1 MLGLDLPTLL
11 GLAFI
16 PTLGVTELLVI
27 LLIVVIIF
35 GASKLPQLGR
45 GLGEGIRNF
54 KKGVRDDD
62 QEQIDESSSPGGER
76 QG

>member
-1 MLGLDLPTLL
+1 MPGLDLTAVF
-11 GLAFI
+11 GLALV
-16 PTLGVTELLVI
+16 PTLGITELLVI
-27 LLIVVIIF
+27 LLIIVIIF

-62 QEQIDESSSPGGER
+62 PERIDESPAAGGEHR
-76 QG
+76 P